1 MKPNERIFVE
11 NYFATTHEDDPERGE
26 IGGFS
31 SMWTARDLPVEGGFA
46 SVSDALRAI
55 CAANCFDFSPDRWQ
69 RFDDEPG
76 RFDFCVSV
84 DDDNCEACAAD
95 FDAWRRGER
104 KLYNCDISAYLAV
117 RSVRQLT
124 EEEAAI

>member
-11 NYFATTHEDDPERGE
+11 HYFATTHEDDRERGE
-26 IGGFS
+26 IGGIC

-55 CAANCFDFSPDRWQ
+55 CAANCFDFSPDRWH

-84 DDDNCEACAAD
+84 DADNCEACAAD